1 MLYATLEENIARKT
15 LSTEQQT
22 QMTFRDVK
30 MQILTSLKYSS
41 DIIILE
47 YLWVH
52 EHIIRD
58 LVKENVLKGVVQQS

>member
-1 MLYATLEENIARKT
+1 M
-15 LSTEQQT
+15 
-22 QMTFRDVK
+22 
-30 MQILTSLKYSS
+30 KYSS

-58 LVKENVLKGVVQQS
+58 LVKENVLKGVIQQSWSGGEVSSNQIYFPSGITIFSI